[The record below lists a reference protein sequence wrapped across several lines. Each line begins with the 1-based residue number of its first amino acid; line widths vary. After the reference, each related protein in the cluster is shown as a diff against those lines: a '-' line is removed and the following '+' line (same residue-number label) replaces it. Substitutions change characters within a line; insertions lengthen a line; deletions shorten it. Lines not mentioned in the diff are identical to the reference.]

1 MNEMTDKEMVISTI
15 SRYMD
20 VLRIKQAANRDDEI
34 ENQLCEL
41 RAQLQAMGIVVD
53 ELIIR

>member
-1 MNEMTDKEMVISTI
+1 MNEVADKEMVISTI

>member
-1 MNEMTDKEMVISTI
+1 MTDKEMVTSTI

-41 RAQLQAMGIVVD
+41 RAQLQAMGIVVED
-53 ELIIR
+53 LVIR

>member
-1 MNEMTDKEMVISTI
+1 MTDKEMVSSTI

-53 ELIIR
+53 ELVIR